1 MENNVEKKF
10 YQVNLKTIRAET
22 LGSFSIF
29 IKVADNIVLYH
40 ANGERVTQRVLDKLI
55 DNKVNI
61 VYIQENEK
69 EFFNEYL
76 EQNLSEI
83 FIDPSI
89 STLEKTEIAH
99 YSLTNIAQSLFVKKP
114 ELKTL
119 QLYKSTVSKI
129 TDFILEEET
138 AIYNFIKMSSSK
150 FKISTHSINVG
161 MFALGHAKT
170 LLADNP
176 GHNIHEIASG
186 FFLHDIGKCFVP
198 SEIINKTQPLT
209 HVEWKIM
216 KQHTIQGYKL
226 LNRFNINNEEVKT
239 IVMQHHERHNGKGY
253 PFGLKGDEIHLYSKI
268 CYLADAFEVLTS
280 YRPYRP
286 ANERNMSSFDALLKL
301 KNEMSD
307 DFEPHFFQQFVLLF
321 SNVNKSNLTNGK

>member
-10 YQVNLKTIRAET
+10 CQVNLKTIRAET

-29 IKVADNIVLYH
+29 IKVADKFVLYH
-40 ANGERVTQRVLDKLI
+40 ATGERVTQQVLDKL
-55 DNKVNI
+55 KVNI

-69 EFFNEYL
+69 DLFNEYL

-83 FIDPSI
+83 FIDPRI
-89 STLEKTEIAH
+89 STHEKTEIAH

-150 FKISTHSINVG
+150 YKISTHSINVG
-161 MFALGHAKT
+161 MFALGHAKI

-176 GHNIHEIASG
+176 GHNIHEIAAG

-198 SEIINKTQPLT
+198 SEIINKAQPLT

-226 LNRFNINNEEVKT
+226 LNRFNINNEEIKT

-253 PFGLKGDEIHLYSKI
+253 PFGLKGDEIHPYSKI
-268 CYLADAFEVLTS
+268 CCLADAFEVLTS

-286 ANERNMSSFDALLKL
+286 ANESNMSSFDALLKL

-307 DFEPHFFQQFVLLF
+307 EFEPHFFQQFVLLF
-321 SNVNKSNLTNGK
+321 SKSQQK